1 MGMGLTIAPL
11 DIARADARDL
21 LARSKLQT
29 ADIDAS
35 LSTFFGATAH
45 DALVG
50 VIGLERRGPFGLVR
64 SMAVEE
70 VIRHQGIARQLY
82 ERAELEARNEGL
94 TCLYALTETAEAFF
108 HAAGFERVSRA
119 DAPPE
124 VAASTQFAALC
135 PASAALLRRLLV

>member
-1 MGMGLTIAPL
+1 MGLTIAPL
-11 DIARADARDL
+11 DIGRADALDL

-29 ADIDAS
+29 SDIDGS
-35 LSTFFGATAH
+35 ISTFFGATTNG
-45 DALVG
+45 ALVG

-64 SMAVEE
+64 SMAVDEAA
-70 VIRHQGIARQLY
+70 RHRGIARQLY
-82 ERAELEARNEGL
+82 ARAEQEAHSDGL

-108 HAAGFERVSRA
+108 NAAGFERVSRT

-135 PASAALLRRLLV
+135 PASAALLRRPLA